1 MSQNPLPPMDP
12 PGGGGYTPVEPAGG
26 TAVNPLKELQAQ
38 VEAAYVQ
45 GRIDTDTNNQIV
57 RLIDELLPLLKLAGL
72 SWKSSL

>member
-1 MSQNPLPPMDP
+1 MSQNPFPPMDP
-12 PGGGGYTPVEPAGG
+12 PAGGGYTPVEPAGG
-26 TAVNPLKELQAQ
+26 TKVNPLKELQAQ

-72 SWKSSL
+72 SL